1 MSITRVEEIQVA
13 IESLPYEEYIR
24 LRQWFSERDWEK
36 WDRQIETD
44 SESGKL
50 DFLIEE
56 ALTEKANRDGGQR
69 VSERACAQY
78 VSEGIGL
85 HSERQDI

>member
-1 MSITRVEEIQVA
+1 MNIARLDEIQVA

-36 WDRQIETD
+36 WDRQIEAD

-50 DFLIEE
+50 DFLIKE
-56 ALTEKANRDGGQR
+56 ALNEKAK
-69 VSERACAQY
+69 
-78 VSEGIGL
+78 
-85 HSERQDI
+85 DILKEL

>member
-1 MSITRVEEIQVA
+1 MNSARLEEIQVA
-13 IESLPYEEYIR
+13 VESLPYEEYSR

-36 WDRQIETD
+36 WDRQIEAD

-56 ALTEKANRDGGQR
+56 ALTEKAKG
-69 VSERACAQY
+69 SLKE
-78 VSEGIGL
+78 L
-85 HSERQDI
+85 